1 MNYTSCEKKEKS
13 TVEII
18 VAVDREE
25 LNTAVDGAF
34 RKNRSSISVPGF
46 RRGKAPRKI
55 IERLYGASIFH
66 NDAIE
71 ILAPQVIS
79 FAMKEAEV
87 KIVSLPQIKDVDF
100 KDDDEGADFTILA
113 AVYPEVTV
121 GEYKGLSAV
130 KPVTDVADSEI
141 DSELAG
147 MQLRNAR
154 IEKTERP
161 AINGDTAVIDYE
173 GFIDDEPFEGGKG
186 ENYELV
192 LGSNTFIPGFE
203 EKIHGMLTGEERD
216 LDLVFPENYSEDLA
230 GKQVIFKVKL
240 NELREKILPELDDEF
255 AKDVSE
261 FDTLGEY
268 KASIREKLLV
278 SKEAD
283 ANARFENAL
292 MEKLVLSVEADIP
305 DAMIEDQLD
314 NAVSN
319 FSSQI
324 TAYGMEP
331 SAYLKMMNTTPAAF
345 RENMRSQSEN
355 QVKISLALNKIAEL
369 EGIEVSDEDIE
380 NEYKEAAERYGMEVE
395 DLKERTTAEDISID
409 IKLRLAAKI
418 VTENA
423 VAEDP
428 PPESTEEADALPE
441 EAGEAENQPEEA
453 GDAVTV
459 KQQAGKSGDTAG
471 AAVKAKKAAPKKS
484 PAKAKSDKAQEADQK
499 IAAEQ
504 DSAGAAEEHA
514 GEAKV
519 TADSSDSAVSG
530 EEGADAS
537 TAAPKKKAA
546 RKTSAK
552 APGEDPG
559 AGKSETVSAAKP
571 KKPAA
576 KAVKPEDPEV

>member
-1 MNYTSCEKKEKS
+1 M
-13 TVEII
+13 
-18 VAVDREE
+18 
-25 LNTAVDGAF
+25 
-34 RKNRSSISVPGF
+34 
-46 RRGKAPRKI
+46 
-55 IERLYGASIFH
+55 YGASIFH
-66 NDAIE
+66 SDAIE

-79 FAMKEAEV
+79 FAMKESEV
-87 KIVSLPQIKDVDF
+87 KIVSFPQVKDVDF
-100 KDDDEGADFTILA
+100 KDDEDGVDFTILA

-130 KPVTDVADSEI
+130 KPAADVADSEI

-161 AINGDTAVIDYE
+161 AINGDTAIIDYE
-173 GFIDDEPFEGGKG
+173 GFVNDEPFEGGKG

-216 LDLVFPENYSEDLA
+216 LDLVFPENYAKDLA
-230 GKQVIFKVKL
+230 GKPVVFKVKL

-261 FDTLGEY
+261 FDTLDEY
-268 KASIREKLLV
+268 KVSIKEKLLAA
-278 SKEAD
+278 KEAD

-292 MEKLVLSVEADIP
+292 IEKLILSIEADIP

-314 NAVSN
+314 NAMNN

-345 RENMRSQSEN
+345 RENMRGQSEN
-355 QVKISLALNKIAEL
+355 QVKTSLALFKIAEL
-369 EGIEVSDEDIE
+369 EGIEVSEEDIE

-395 DLKERTTAEDISID
+395 DLKDRTTVEDISMD

-418 VTENA
+418 VTDNA

-428 PPESTEEADALPE
+428 PPESADD
-441 EAGEAENQPEEA
+441 AGELQEDA
-453 GDAVTV
+453 GDEGVSPEDAVDSGAGKH
-459 KQQAGKSGDTAG
+459 KQNKSGDISKD
-471 AAVKAKKAAPKKS
+471 AVKPKRAAPKK
-484 PAKAKSDKAQEADQK
+484 AAIKEKTDKTQGSEQETAAVAGSGEAAAAQAGEESVTSYEAD
-499 IAAEQ
+499 AV
-504 DSAGAAEEHA
+504 SAGTSGAVADTTAE
-514 GEAKV
+514 
-519 TADSSDSAVSG
+519 
-530 EEGADAS
+530 
-537 TAAPKKKAA
+537 PKKKAA
-546 RKTSAK
+546 RKTSVK
-552 APGEDPG
+552 APSEDPETDSG
-559 AGKSETVSAAKP
+559 AAVSAPKA
-571 KKPAA
+571 KKPASKAAEA
-576 KAVKPEDPEV
+576 KDPEA